1 MGYRHQLALL
11 AGVALTTLAAPCAQ
25 AETLVYKD
33 VNKWV
38 AQEENAPLQRL
49 MQAARSGKHVYKV
62 KLPDENRELAVVRLE
77 IVLKILEREAGKP
90 IVFEETGKARTGTLV
105 IE

>member
-1 MGYRHQLALL
+1 MGYRYKLALL
-11 AGVALTTLAAPCAQ
+11 AGVALTTLAAPCAL

-33 VNKWV
+33 DNKWV
-38 AQEENAPLQRL
+38 AQDDNAPLQKL
-49 MQAARSGKHVYKV
+49 MQAARGGKQVYKV
-62 KLPDENRELAVVRLE
+62 KLPDENRELAVIRLE

-90 IVFEETGKARTGTLV
+90 IVFEETGKARAGTLV